1 MIRKTASTWTVS
13 LVVIGTV
20 VLLVTG
26 SAVAV
31 AHEDHGESTPETPL
45 EPSDGLDWPVLIAG
59 AVAVTLLATGTVY
72 LGWAVVRRT
81 AGNASTA
88 ARSLFGRVS
97 QVLRRRERD

>member
-1 MIRKTASTWTVS
+1 MIRKTTSTWTVP

-31 AHEDHGESTPETPL
+31 AHEDHGEPTPETPL
-45 EPSDGLDWPVLIAG
+45 EPSDGPDWPAHIAG
-59 AVAVTLLATGTVY
+59 AVAVTLLAAGTVY
-72 LGWAVVRRT
+72 LGLAVVRRT
-81 AGNASTA
+81 DRNASTA

-97 QVLRRRERD
+97 QVLRRRERN